1 MKTLKRSLSASS
13 LLSTTSATEVSGAI
27 AAPSV
32 TTTSSSNNSPIAS
45 NATIPFA
52 GNINIT
58 LPSSIMS
65 TLDTLA
71 AASNGGG
78 AVNSD
83 CINMNSLSSLL
94 MDSMPN
100 DNSKKRRKQST
111 PIRISETIKAGLT
124 MANQAAALALIEA
137 ANGQNDADRKA
148 AEEIDLAS
156 ADGDDGVSSSS
167 PHPPTATQQLQLQ
180 LLQLQQQQHQAS
192 SIPRI
197 YLQSL
202 SQLQEKN
209 ALPLMN
215 FKLDERVDGAQKEN
229 GQNDGGIK
237 KLMSENQEQL
247 LKSFANNLSC
257 DQCGLKLDT
266 EIQLG
271 LHILQEHA
279 PKNLASTK
287 MARDQK
293 SAEDEIPKIFVKK
306 EMGGTSTAAAAAS
319 ANNWSTNN
327 DDDKEKS
334 AMPMLPNG
342 MKPEDWLAQL
352 SNLPFGFPPE
362 AAVMLSAGYLPQLPL
377 LGVPANPFATNQDGM
392 VRTSAPPLRI
402 FNPEAYC
409 DLCNKEFCNKY
420 FLKTHKANKH
430 NIYEA
435 PTSTSDTPTTSQLT
449 QMSQVFQMQ
458 QQQLAAQQQLLSPKS
473 PPQQQQQQQQQLQ
486 QSQSQSQQL
495 PQQQQSS
502 SQRQS
507 QSPSGNSQ
515 SSAQENLVMCDVC
528 FKRYPNVLAMRRH
541 RSKAH
546 EIPPPT
552 SDASND
558 AKLSS
563 NATAASVAAA
573 TASAGP
579 STPITMPEGFREDF
593 SIEQE
598 DTTFTPQPR
607 KLSPQSI
614 LQAREANFS
623 VDKLKRLGV
632 INPEAFCEI
641 CCKEYCNK
649 YFLRTH
655 KIKRHGIYMPLDD
668 SIVKDGRSMANAAV
682 AAASAWQLM
691 QNAPLNLIMS
701 NAEALNQLQNQRK
714 KLEAGEIRKLSIEST
729 DDELEQ
735 PNKKRKLNDND
746 KNKLMDD
753 GDDADDMESKSIEN
767 QQDSENISVDL
778 QKLQSMIM
786 QLNDLNAQ
794 RPVMCGICGK
804 EQENQFVLHTHM
816 LTEHTTIGDN
826 NNGALKASPST
837 SPTVI
842 NHPSESLCKH
852 CDKELPNAFALSQ
865 HMFEVHGVSPA
876 SPAREGFVTPERPIS
891 GMSIPPQTP
900 SAPINERRP
909 YTITPTSSYCEI
921 CNKELCNK
929 YFMKTHMQRMHGIE
943 IENGA
948 QIGGVVCNICNKE
961 LCSKYF
967 LRVHKHNTHGIVEDG
982 SPLPQP
988 RQNGSETTD
997 SESMFPSDGA
1007 LKAGEIPNDLG
1018 NRYFSHFTEVCPLCN
1033 RRFRG
1038 SKWLRTHLLADHGKA
1053 GTDKLREIEQQ
1064 LVNLPKSSTSPPLK
1078 IPNGT
1083 FGALNPNDPN
1093 FMQKQAL
1100 SSLFAVDDMGIPSP
1114 SAKTKE
1120 YQCNFCSFSTPSY
1133 AFLYIHKRSL
1143 HASLLTNEALASL
1156 NMNAGDQNDM
1166 ASQSES
1172 AVSIA
1177 KDHQPLAL
1185 KASANDS
1192 TSIGNTPVSTPATTP
1207 IPIQMPANDCGAGL
1221 NSNISPLL
1229 HKESPISDVEM
1240 LLKNS
1245 TAAAA
1250 AAAHEQQTTIKDEQ
1264 QRQDQLEAQNIL
1276 AEMANITKR
1285 PTTYAIPQE
1294 FGQGMFMQSFL
1305 MEPIDNGAAD
1315 DDSST
1320 AENKSRFV
1328 PSIVFLPVRERIVG
1342 KTSISFSL
1350 TPA

>member
-1 MKTLKRSLSASS
+1 MAASVYATPPPDHLSGDETALSDVSNSSQISSPSNSMKTLKRSLSASS
-13 LLSTTSATEVSGAI
+13 LLSTSSAMEASGVVT
-27 AAPSV
+27 APSII
-32 TTTSSSNNSPIAS
+32 TTTTSSSSSNNSPNAS

-58 LPSSIMS
+58 LPSSIVN
-65 TLDTLA
+65 TLDTLT
-71 AASNGGG
+71 ASNGST
-78 AVNSD
+78 ANSD
-83 CINMNSLSSLL
+83 GININSLSSLL
-94 MDSMPN
+94 MDSMP

-111 PIRISETIKAGLT
+111 PIRIAETKGASLLSAAMAAMGPTNGQNEAEKKGIEAIDLAGGDGDED
-124 MANQAAALALIEA
+124 AAQQAAAL
-137 ANGQNDADRKA
+137 
-148 AEEIDLAS
+148 
-156 ADGDDGVSSSS
+156 
-167 PHPPTATQQLQLQ
+167 
-180 LLQLQQQQHQAS
+180 
-192 SIPRI
+192 PRI
-197 YLQSL
+197 YLSNL
-202 SQLQEKN
+202 SQLQERS
-209 ALPLMN
+209 AN
-215 FKLDERVDGAQKEN
+215 FRMGGEVDSAQKEN
-229 GQNDGGIK
+229 GQIENVK
-237 KLMSENQEQL
+237 KFSENHEQL
-247 LKSFANNLSC
+247 LRSFANNLNC
-257 DQCGLKLDT
+257 DQCGLKLDS

-279 PKNLASTK
+279 PKNLSK
-287 MARDQK
+287 VGDPK

-306 EMGGTSTAAAAAS
+306 EIGGTSS
-319 ANNWSTNN
+319 SLTNSWN
-327 DDDKEKS
+327 SDDDREKLMQM
-334 AMPMLPNG
+334 AANG
-342 MKPEDWLAQL
+342 QLKPEEWLASL
-352 SNLPFGFPPE
+352 SNLPFAFPPE
-362 AAVMLSAGYLPQLPL
+362 AAVMLSASGYLPQLPL
-377 LGVPANPFATNQDGM
+377 LGVPNNPFASADGLP
-392 VRTSAPPLRI
+392 RSAAPPLRI

-430 NIYEA
+430 NIYESV
-435 PTSTSDTPTTSQLT
+435 TSTTETPTTSQLN

-458 QQQLAAQQQLLSPKS
+458 QQQLAAQQQQMVSPKS
-473 PPQQQQQQQQQLQ
+473 PPP
-486 QSQSQSQQL
+486 QSTS
-495 PQQQQSS
+495 SS

-507 QSPSGNSQ
+507 PSSGSQ
-515 SSAQENLVMCDVC
+515 SGAQENSVMCDIC
-528 FKRYPNVLAMRRH
+528 FKRYPTLVAMRRH
-541 RSKAH
+541 RSKVH
-546 EIPPPT
+546 EIPPPN
-552 SDASND
+552 DSNTD
-558 AKLSS
+558 AKMSTNTS
-563 NATAASVAAA
+563 NA
-573 TASAGP
+573 
-579 STPITMPEGFREDF
+579 STPITMPDGFREDF

-655 KIKRHGIYMPLDD
+655 KIKRHGIFMPLDD
-668 SIVKDGRSMANAAV
+668 AILKDGRSMASAAA

-691 QNAPLNLIMS
+691 QNAPLNLIMN

-735 PNKKRKLNDND
+735 PHKKRKLNDSD
-746 KNKLMDD
+746 KKLIDDTDDVDEAENKSTD
-753 GDDADDMESKSIEN
+753 N

-816 LTEHTTIGDN
+816 LTEHTNIGDN
-826 NNGALKASPST
+826 NNGLIKSSPST
-837 SPTVI
+837 SPVI
-842 NHPSESLCKH
+842 NQTTETCKH
-852 CDKELPNAFALSQ
+852 CDKELPNAFALNQ
-865 HMFEVHGVSPA
+865 HLFEVHGISPT

-891 GMSIPPQTP
+891 GISLPPQ
-900 SAPINERRP
+900 APNAQINERRP

-988 RQNGSETTD
+988 RQNGDQAEPEPTPI
-997 SESMFPSDGA
+997 FPSVDA
-1007 LKAGEIPNDLG
+1007 SLKSGEVANDLS
-1018 NRYFSHFTEVCPLCN
+1018 NRYFTHFAEVCPLCN

-1038 SKWLRTHLLADHGKA
+1038 AKWLRTHLLTDHGKQ

-1064 LVNLPKSSTSPPLK
+1064 LVNLPKSNSPPIK

-1083 FGALNPNDPN
+1083 FPGLNPTDPN

-1100 SSLFAVDDMGIPSP
+1100 NSLFSVDESP
-1114 SAKTKE
+1114 ISKAKE
-1120 YQCNFCSFSTPSY
+1120 YQCSFCSFSTPSY

-1143 HASLLTNEALASL
+1143 HAALMTNETLAGL
-1156 NMNAGDQNDM
+1156 NIPGDNNGL
-1166 ASQSES
+1166 ANQSES

-1177 KDHQPLAL
+1177 KDQPLAL
-1185 KASANDS
+1185 KTSNETASV
-1192 TSIGNTPVSTPATTP
+1192 GNTPLSTPATTP
-1207 IPIQMPANDCGAGL
+1207 IPIQLPASEL
-1221 NSNISPLL
+1221 NPNISSPM
-1229 HKESPISDVEM
+1229 HKASHLNDVEM
-1240 LLKNS
+1240 LLKGAS
-1245 TAAAA
+1245 P
-1250 AAAHEQQTTIKDEQ
+1250 EQKFKDDQ
-1264 QRQDQLEAQNIL
+1264 QRQDQFEAQNIL

-1294 FGQGMFMQSFL
+1294 FSNGMFMQSFL
-1305 MEPIDNGAAD
+1305 LEPIDND
-1315 DDSST
+1315 DTNDNGNNAKT
-1320 AENKSRFV
+1320 RFV
-1328 PSIVFLPVRERIVG
+1328 PSVVFLPVRERIAG
-1342 KTSISFSL
+1342 KTTVSFSL

>member
-1 MKTLKRSLSASS
+1 MAASVYATPPPDHLSGDETALSDVSNSSQISSPSNSMKTLKRSLSASS
-13 LLSTTSATEVSGAI
+13 LLSSTSATEASGVV
-27 AAPSV
+27 AAPSI
-32 TTTSSSNNSPIAS
+32 TTSSSNNSPNAS

-71 AASNGGG
+71 ASNGSST
-78 AVNSD
+78 ANSD

-94 MDSMPN
+94 LDSMP

-111 PIRISETIKAGLT
+111 PIRISELNKTGNPNSIANA
-124 MANQAAALALIEA
+124 MAPNEPR
-137 ANGQNDADRKA
+137 NGQNEGEKKSIG
-148 AEEIDLAS
+148 EMDLAS
-156 ADGDDGVSSSS
+156 GDCDDSE
-167 PHPPTATQQLQLQ
+167 TTLE
-180 LLQLQQQQHQAS
+180 QQQAS
-192 SIPRI
+192 LPRI

-202 SQLQEKN
+202 SQLQEKS
-209 ALPLMN
+209 AASMN
-215 FKLDERVDGAQKEN
+215 FKLDHEADGTQKEN
-229 GQNDGGIK
+229 GQIDRVK
-237 KLMSENQEQL
+237 KFSENHEQL
-247 LKSFANNLSC
+247 LRTFANNLNC
-257 DQCGLKLDT
+257 DQCGMKLDT

-279 PKNLASTK
+279 PKNLTK
-287 MARDQK
+287 MGEHK

-306 EMGGTSTAAAAAS
+306 EMSGTSTAA
-319 ANNWSTNN
+319 NNWNN
-327 DDDKEKS
+327 DEDKEKPT
-334 AMPMLPNG
+334 MPMLPNG
-342 MKPEDWLAQL
+342 MKPEDWIASL
-352 SNLPFGFPPE
+352 SSLPFAFPPE
-362 AAVMLSAGYLPQLPL
+362 AAVMLSASGYLPQLPL
-377 LGVPANPFATNQDGM
+377 LGVPSNPFAAAQDGLP
-392 VRTSAPPLRI
+392 RSSAPPLRI

-435 PTSTSDTPTTSQLT
+435 PTSASDTPTTSQLN

-458 QQQLAAQQQLLSPKS
+458 QQQLAAQQQMVSPKS
-473 PPQQQQQQQQQLQ
+473 PPQ
-486 QSQSQSQQL
+486 
-495 PQQQQSS
+495 PTS

-507 QSPSGNSQ
+507 PSSTSQ
-515 SSAQENLVMCDVC
+515 SGAQENPIMCDIC

-541 RSKAH
+541 RTKAH
-546 EIPPPT
+546 EIPPPNE
-552 SDASND
+552 SNNEAKMSANAS
-558 AKLSS
+558 S
-563 NATAASVAAA
+563 
-573 TASAGP
+573 G
-579 STPITMPEGFREDF
+579 STPLTVPDGFREDF
-593 SIEQE
+593 TIEQE

-607 KLSPQSI
+607 KLSPQSMQ
-614 LQAREANFS
+614 QARDANFS

-655 KIKRHGIYMPLDD
+655 KIKRHGVFMPLDD
-668 SIVKDGRSMANAAV
+668 SMLKDGRSMANAAA

-691 QNAPLNLIMS
+691 QNAPLNLIMN
-701 NAEALNQLQNQRK
+701 NAEALNQLQNRRN
-714 KLEAGEIRKLSIEST
+714 KLEAGEIRKLSIESM
-729 DDELEQ
+729 DDEVEQ

-746 KNKLMDD
+746 KKLMDEADD
-753 GDDADDMESKSIEN
+753 GDEVENKSTEN

-816 LTEHTTIGDN
+816 LTEHTSMGDN
-826 NNGALKASPST
+826 NNGLKTSPST
-837 SPTVI
+837 SPVI
-842 NHPSESLCKH
+842 NQTTESCKH
-852 CDKELPNAFALSQ
+852 CDKELPNAFALNQ
-865 HMFEVHGVSPA
+865 HMFEVHGISPS

-891 GMSIPPQTP
+891 GISLPPP
-900 SAPINERRP
+900 APNAQLNDRRP

-967 LRVHKHNTHGIVEDG
+967 LRVHKHNTHGIVDDG

-988 RQNGSETTD
+988 RQNGDQIEAP
-997 SESMFPSDGA
+997 SESLFPADAA
-1007 LKAGEIPNDLG
+1007 LKSGEIPNDL
-1018 NRYFSHFTEVCPLCN
+1018 NSRYFSHFNEVCPLCN

-1064 LVNLPKSSTSPPLK
+1064 LANLPKAANSPPIK
-1078 IPNGT
+1078 ITNGT
-1083 FGALNPNDPN
+1083 FGGLNPNDPS

-1100 SSLFAVDDMGIPSP
+1100 SSLFSVEEANIANMTSP
-1114 SAKTKE
+1114 VSKAKE

-1143 HASLLTNEALASL
+1143 HASLMTNEGLAGL
-1156 NMNAGDQNDM
+1156 NMSADHELAN
-1166 ASQSES
+1166 QSES

-1177 KDHQPLAL
+1177 KEQPLSL
-1185 KASANDS
+1185 KSSNEVASV
-1192 TSIGNTPVSTPATTP
+1192 GNTPISTPATTP
-1207 IPIQMPANDCGAGL
+1207 VPVQLPANESVGL
-1221 NSNISPLL
+1221 NQNISSIL
-1229 HKESPISDVEM
+1229 HKENHLNDMEM
-1240 LLKNS
+1240 LLKGGS
-1245 TAAAA
+1245 Q
-1250 AAAHEQQTTIKDEQ
+1250 EQKIQDE
-1264 QRQDQLEAQNIL
+1264 QRQDQFEAQHIL

-1285 PTTYAIPQE
+1285 PTTYAVPQE
-1294 FGQGMFMQSFL
+1294 FSNGMFMQSFL
-1305 MEPIDNGAAD
+1305 MEPIDTAND
-1315 DDSST
+1315 DASENT
-1320 AENKSRFV
+1320 ANKTRFV
-1328 PSIVFLPVRERIVG
+1328 PSIVFLPVRERVVG
-1342 KTSISFSL
+1342 KTTVSFSL